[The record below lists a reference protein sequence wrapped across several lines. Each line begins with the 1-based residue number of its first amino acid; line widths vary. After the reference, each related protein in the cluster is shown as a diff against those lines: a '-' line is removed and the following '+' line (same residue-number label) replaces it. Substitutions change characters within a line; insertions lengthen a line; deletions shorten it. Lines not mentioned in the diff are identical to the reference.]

1 MVVVEVALL
10 VVAVAVV
17 LDVVSSLKITQGQ
30 EDQQDQVTVVMVV
43 DLVEELVLLQSEEDT
58 GIV

>member
-1 MVVVEVALL
+1 MVA
-10 VVAVAVV
+10 AAVV

-43 DLVEELVLLQSEEDT
+43 DLVEVLVLLQSEQDI